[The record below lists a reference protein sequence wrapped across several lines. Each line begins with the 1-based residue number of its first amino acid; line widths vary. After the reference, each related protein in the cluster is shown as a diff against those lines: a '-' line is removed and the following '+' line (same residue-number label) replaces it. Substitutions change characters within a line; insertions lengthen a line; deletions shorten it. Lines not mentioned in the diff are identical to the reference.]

1 MKPTWKTYDIE
12 AWQHGVA
19 GCSPRS
25 FPMPT
30 DRFLW
35 NDCGVCTNPHVLGVA
50 AKTWRIGIFTA
61 QNKKG
66 RWVAGSDVSFLTAGY
81 GRGAMDIDADSFP
94 AEWAARS
101 MELRRAAGW
110 IEKWS
115 NRDFASCPIPAA
127 QAREALILISQ
138 AIQDIEPKKVPV
150 YTQLSLFDL

>member
-50 AKTWRIGIFTA
+50 AKSWRIGIYTA
-61 QNKKG
+61 KNKRG
-66 RWVAGSDVSFLTAGY
+66 RWVSGSDVSFQTAGHC
-81 GRGAMDIDADSFP
+81 RGALNVDADSFP
-94 AEWAARS
+94 EEWAARS
-101 MELRRAAGW
+101 MELRRVAHW
-110 IEKWS
+110 IEIYM
-115 NRDFASCPIPAA
+115 NPVTASCPIPGSH
-127 QAREALILISQ
+127 AREALRLISQ

-150 YTQLSLFDL
+150 YTQLSLFD